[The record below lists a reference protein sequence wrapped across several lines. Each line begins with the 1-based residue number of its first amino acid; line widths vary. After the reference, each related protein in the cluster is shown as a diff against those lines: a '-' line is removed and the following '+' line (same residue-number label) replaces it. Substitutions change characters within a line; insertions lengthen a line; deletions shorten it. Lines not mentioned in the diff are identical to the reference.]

1 MAQRAE
7 FLRVYRERLEQARLA
22 HPDEYTWPLSEL
34 DVVYG
39 RMVPAIDRG
48 TFNKDSRTFRNTCR
62 ELGIRHTY
70 KAIAA
75 YIGS

>member
-1 MAQRAE
+1 MARGE
-7 FLRVYRERLEQARLA
+7 FLRVYRRKLGEARDE
-22 HPDEYTWPLSEL
+22 HPNEYGWPVSEL

-62 ELGIRHTY
+62 ELGIQHTY

>member
-1 MAQRAE
+1 MTNRGE
-7 FLRVYRERLEQARLA
+7 FLRVYRRRLEEARLA
-22 HPDEYTWPLSEL
+22 HPAEFDWPLSEL

-48 TFNKDSRTFRNTCR
+48 SFNKDSHTFRNTCR

-70 KAIAA
+70 KAIAE